1 MEFSWLIL
9 IAAFG
14 GGLFGAAIG
23 ALPSFI
29 FTGFTV
35 LVGVAI
41 AFAGSDYDFL
51 TNVAFGPVFGPHI
64 GFAGGAA
71 AAAFAARRGTLDSG
85 GRDIATGLA
94 GLGDPAPLLVG
105 GAFGMLGYLI
115 QYVLMEFLSLGS
127 YTDAVALTVFI
138 SAVIARLVFGKT
150 GLFGSLDDESRRR
163 GRFNPGGDRAW
174 VAYQQ
179 GWGQAAVIGLG
190 VGAFSAFL
198 AITVAQANPDLAP
211 AGAVIGFGITA
222 ASLIFLQFGATIPV
236 THHMA
241 LPAAVAAGVS
251 LSLGVGGAL
260 ILGILGGILGALV
273 GELASRLFLIHGDT
287 HIDPP
292 ATAIW
297 IMTSVFLIGA
307 LLFGG

>member
-1 MEFSWLIL
+1 MEFSLLTL

-51 TNVAFGPVFGPHI
+51 TNVAFGPIFGPHI

-71 AAAFAARRGTLDSG
+71 AAAFAARRGTLDT

-94 GLGDPAPLLVG
+94 GLGDPATLLVG

-115 QYVLMEFLSLGS
+115 QYVLMSVLNLGS
-127 YTDAVALTVFI
+127 FTDAVALTVFI
-138 SAVIARLVFGKT
+138 SAIIVRLAFGKT
-150 GLFGSLDDESRRR
+150 GLFGRLDDDARRR

-198 AITVAQANPDLAP
+198 AITVTQANPDLAP

-222 ASLIFLQFGATIPV
+222 ASLIFLQFGASIPV

-241 LPAAVAAGVS
+241 LPAAVAAGVAAT
-251 LSLGVGGAL
+251 LGLGLGGAL

-273 GELASRLFLIHGDT
+273 GEVFSRLFLIHGDT

-292 ATAIW
+292 AGAIW
-297 IMTSVFLIGA
+297 FMTSVFLIGA
-307 LLFGG
+307 SLFG

>member
-1 MEFSWLIL
+1 MEFSWLML

-29 FTGFTV
+29 FTGFAV

-71 AAAFAARRGTLDSG
+71 AAAFAARRGTLESG

-94 GLGDPAPLLVG
+94 GLGDPLPLLVG
-105 GAFGMLGYLI
+105 GAFGVLGYLL
-115 QYVLMEFLSLGS
+115 QYLFLGILNLATL
-127 YTDAVALTVFI
+127 TDAIALSVFI
-138 SAVIARLVFGKT
+138 SAIIARLAFGKT
-150 GLFGSLDDESRRR
+150 GLFGKLDDESRRR

-198 AITVAQANPDLAP
+198 AISVAQANPDLAP

-222 ASLIFLQFGATIPV
+222 ASLIFLQFGATVPV

-260 ILGILGGILGALV
+260 IMGILGGILGALV
-273 GELASRLFLIHGDT
+273 GEVFSRPFLIHGDT

-292 ATAIW
+292 AGAIW
-297 IMTSVFLIGA
+297 FMTSVFLIGA

>member
-1 MEFSWLIL
+1 MEFSWLLL

-23 ALPSFI
+23 GLPSFI

-71 AAAFAARRGTLDSG
+71 AAAFAARRGTLESG

-115 QYVLMEFLSLGS
+115 QYVLMEFLRLGTL
-127 YTDAVALTVFI
+127 TDAIALTVFI
-138 SAVIARLVFGKT
+138 SAIIARLAFGRT
-150 GLFGSLDDESRRR
+150 GLFGSLDDEARRR
-163 GRFNPGGDRAW
+163 GRFNPGGERAW

-179 GWGQAAVIGLG
+179 GWVQAAVIGLG

-198 AITVAQANPDLAP
+198 AISVAQANPDLAP
-211 AGAVIGFGITA
+211 AGAVIGFGIAA
-222 ASLIFLQFGATIPV
+222 ASLIFLQFGATVPV

-241 LPAAVAAGVS
+241 LPAAVAAGVAAP
-251 LSLGVGGAL
+251 LGIGAAL
-260 ILGILGGILGALV
+260 IIGIIGGVLGAIV
-273 GELASRLFLIHGDT
+273 GEIFSRLFLIHGDT

-292 ATAIW
+292 AGAIW
-297 IMTSVFLIGA
+297 LMTSVFLIGA
-307 LLFGG
+307 LIFGG

>member
-1 MEFSWLIL
+1 MEFSWLML

-29 FTGFTV
+29 FTGFAV

-71 AAAFAARRGTLDSG
+71 AAAFAARRGTLESG

-94 GLGDPAPLLVG
+94 GLGDPLPLLVG
-105 GAFGMLGYLI
+105 GAFGVLGYLL
-115 QYVLMEFLSLGS
+115 QYLFLGILNLATL
-127 YTDAVALTVFI
+127 TDAIALSVFI
-138 SAVIARLVFGKT
+138 SAIIARLAFGKT
-150 GLFGSLDDESRRR
+150 GLFGKLDDESRRR

-198 AITVAQANPDLAP
+198 AISVAQANPDLAP

-222 ASLIFLQFGATIPV
+222 ASLIFLQFGATVPV

-260 ILGILGGILGALV
+260 IMGILGGILGALV
-273 GELASRLFLIHGDT
+273 GEVFSRLFLIHGDT

-292 ATAIW
+292 AGAIW
-297 IMTSVFLIGA
+297 FMTSVFLIGA

>member
-1 MEFSWLIL
+1 MEFSWLLL

-94 GLGDPAPLLVG
+94 GLGDPLPLLVG
-105 GAFGMLGYLI
+105 GAFGILGYLL
-115 QYVLMEFLSLGS
+115 QYLFLGILNLVS
-127 YTDAVALTVFI
+127 YTDAVALAVFV
-138 SAVIARLVFGKT
+138 SAIIARLAFGKT
-150 GLFGSLDDESRRR
+150 GLFGSLDDEARRR

-198 AITVAQANPDLAP
+198 AISVAQANPDLAP

-222 ASLIFLQFGATIPV
+222 ASLIFLQFGATVPV

-241 LPAAVAAGVS
+241 LPAAVAAGVAAP
-251 LSLGVGGAL
+251 LGIGAAL
-260 ILGILGGILGALV
+260 IIGIIGGILGALV

-307 LLFGG
+307 LLFG